1 MPVLRLL
8 SQGEP
13 TAASPQRLQMP
24 LAWPCPLL
32 NVHPPILWIPLHQTH
47 PGCFTWGLFTHIRQM
62 RKVGQVTQ
70 ASQPQL
76 EPGSGRDT
84 RPPAPAPRLPLAGSQ
99 VQLYRPQARPAPGW
113 GRGYLVGLVAQPH
126 KLALLVHLLHRH
138 AATGARMLR
147 EAAAALGGLQLAL
160 LGDAAPA
167 LSLGRVGGG
176 AATALRGGAGG
187 QAEPGEPGGREGL
200 SRPVA
205 SGGGRPWDLPPLL
218 HQPTSPPRP
227 PGACGRRG
235 SPCPG
240 PT

>member
-8 SQGEP
+8 SPGEP

-24 LAWPCPLL
+24 LAWRLALTDLL
-32 NVHPPILWIPLHQTH
+32 NVHPPILWIPLQQTH

-84 RPPAPAPRLPLAGSQ
+84 RRPAPAPRLPLAGSQ

-205 SGGGRPWDLPPLL
+205 SRGASLGPPA
-218 HQPTSPPRP
+218 SPPP
-227 PGACGRRG
+227 AHLSS
-235 SPCPG
+235 SPSRSLR
-240 PT
+240 